1 MPTDEHAAFVAAAN
15 AETRV
20 PTPDVPALTYETL
33 PTYVSTLRGTIMGL
47 AARIARS
54 ARARLD
60 EAVALAAE
68 HGNLRGSAIPEDWP
82 TLEDLGITLDEAGEG
97 LA

>member
-47 AARIARS
+47 AARIEGLTHS
-54 ARARLD
+54 M
-60 EAVALAAE
+60 EQ
-68 HGNLRGSAIPEDWP
+68 LRTANV
-82 TLEDLGITLDEAGEG
+82 DLGAVQHRQQHQHEQLRQRQRGR
-97 LA
+97 